1 MGIYC
6 DQPAKVLAVKTQ
18 DDSRIDRP
26 SCQAVLA
33 MISPQTSVKL
43 VGGHGTSVSHMLT
56 MAFDDPTIDD
66 LRKTLAA
73 YEIVLGD
80 NWANVE

>member
-1 MGIYC
+1 
-6 DQPAKVLAVKTQ
+6 
-18 DDSRIDRP
+18 
-26 SCQAVLA
+26 
-33 MISPQTSVKL
+33 MISPQTNTKL
-43 VGGHGTSVSHMLT
+43 VGGHGTSLSHMLT

-80 NWANVE
+80 NWADVE